1 MLDRGIH
8 ELRPT
13 VWVGKQGLT
22 EEVIREIVSQLKA
35 KRMVKIRFLRTSAM
49 EVKIL
54 EESTGGRIIEVRGR
68 NVVLASREGEN
79 QARRPRNI

>member
-1 MLDRGIH
+1 MSEREIH

-35 KRMVKIRFLRTSAM
+35 RRMVKIRFLRKSTM
-49 EVKIL
+49 EADLL
-54 EESTGGRIIEVRGR
+54 EDATGGHILEVRGR
-68 NVVLASREGEN
+68 NVVLVSESDKN
-79 QARRPRNI
+79 QSY